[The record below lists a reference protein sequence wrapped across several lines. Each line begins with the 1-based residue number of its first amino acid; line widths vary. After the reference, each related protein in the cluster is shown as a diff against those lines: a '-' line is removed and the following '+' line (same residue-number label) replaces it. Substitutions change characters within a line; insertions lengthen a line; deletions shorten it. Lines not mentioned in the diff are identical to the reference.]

1 MSDFELLA
9 LRLVLA
15 SAGCLV
21 AGLAVWILATLCRRT
36 LPAFCAQRSL
46 WLLSQ
51 LTVVTV
57 FLAILL
63 PHSERL
69 RVVPA
74 IDLPETST
82 APPSATLQVN
92 AISARDKTASTPEP
106 ETGSRSW
113 PAYGAQA
120 WLLLYLLGLAYSAF
134 KLWQAQ
140 RLLHT
145 LAAAG
150 RKLRPQDAHTGFA
163 GTLPSV
169 SGPQVIEVEMAIS
182 PMLFGLFRPRLLLP
196 RHLRS
201 FEPEQQQMI
210 IEHELTHWRRRDLH
224 WTSTALLL
232 QTLLWFNP
240 FMRRLGAHLLWAQ
253 ELGCDRDVLRGRPAS
268 QRKAY
273 AAALV
278 AQLKLQHIPGR
289 QQSATTALAFGG
301 VSGETLASRIA
312 LIRSPIKQPPG
323 LWTRCAAIAG
333 LMSIVMASLALQPAL
348 ASRIAP
354 MPASA
359 QTALDTTRWP
369 ADTST
374 PFGCTS
380 LLDAAS
386 GKQLVR
392 QGQCAERI
400 TPAST
405 FNIAVSLMGY
415 DSGVLQDEHTPRLP
429 YKPGYPAWGPNWK
442 TATDP
447 DSWLKNSVVWYAQ
460 QVTSTL
466 GAERFGRYIHSFGY
480 GNQDVSGDAGKNN
493 GLTLSWISSSLK
505 LSPDEQ
511 TAFLSKIVN
520 RSLPVTQ
527 HAYDMTM
534 RIMPSEALANG
545 WLIHGKTGTASAA
558 LPDGS
563 RDAQHQYGWYVG
575 WAQKGQRT
583 IVFTRMAQLDR
594 KKGNAGARVKQAMLR
609 ELEAR
614 LDTL

>member
-1 MSDFELLA
+1 MSDFDLLA

-15 SAGCLV
+15 SAGCLA
-21 AGLAVWILATLCRRT
+21 AGLAVWALTSLCRRT

-51 LTVVTV
+51 VTV
-57 FLAILL
+57 LAIFLAILL

-82 APPSATLQVN
+82 APPSTTPHIN
-92 AISARDKTASTPEP
+92 PISTHDAPANMPEAA
-106 ETGSRSW
+106 TGSRSW

-120 WLLLYLLGLAYSAF
+120 WLLAYLLGLAYSAF
-134 KLWQAQ
+134 KLWHAR

-145 LAAAG
+145 LAATGHRLCAH
-150 RKLRPQDAHTGFA
+150 DAHAGFA
-163 GTLPSV
+163 GAPSCA
-169 SGPQVIEVEMAIS
+169 SSPTVIEVELAIS

-210 IEHELTHWRRRDLH
+210 IEHELTHWRRRDLY
-224 WTSTALLL
+224 WTSAALLL

-253 ELGCDRDVLRGRPAS
+253 ELGCDSDVLQGRPQT

-278 AQLKLQHIPGR
+278 AQLRLQHRPA
-289 QQSATTALAFGG
+289 STALAFGG
-301 VSGETLASRIA
+301 VNSNTLATRIA
-312 LIRSPIKQPPG
+312 LIRAPINQPLAPWARCIAITG
-323 LWTRCAAIAG
+323 LIAIVA
-333 LMSIVMASLALQPAL
+333 ASLALQPAL
-348 ASRIAP
+348 ASRIP
-354 MPASA
+354 PLSNSTPASRLA
-359 QTALDTTRWP
+359 TALWP
-369 ADTST
+369 AEAAAQLS
-374 PFGCTS
+374 CTT
-380 LLDAAS
+380 LLDATS
-386 GKQLVR
+386 GKQLVH
-392 QGQCAERI
+392 QGQCEERV

-415 DSGVLQDEHTPRLP
+415 DSGFLRDEHTPRLP
-429 YKPGYPAWGPNWK
+429 YKPGYAAWGPGWK
-442 TATDP
+442 AATDP

-460 QVTSTL
+460 QVTSKL
-466 GAERFGRYIHSFGY
+466 GAERFQRYVGNFGY
-480 GNQDVSGDAGKNN
+480 GNQDVSGDAGKHN
-493 GLTLSWISSSLK
+493 GLTMSWISSSLK
-505 LSPDEQ
+505 ISADEQ
-511 TAFLSKIVN
+511 AAFLRKIAN
-520 RSLPVTQ
+520 RSLPVTP

-534 RIMPSEALANG
+534 RIMPSESLANG
-545 WLIHGKTGTASAA
+545 WLIHGKTGTAAAA

-563 RDAQHQYGWYVG
+563 DDARHQYGWYVG

-583 IVFTRMAQLDR
+583 IVFTRMALLER
-594 KKGNAGARVKQAMLR
+594 GNGYAGARVKQAMLR
-609 ELEAR
+609 ELAAR